1 MDSTAHMPPKQLLS
15 LLSACNCSIA
25 YSSLSPAVV
34 HCTYR
39 ITMPLDEAE
48 SLLETRTISICT
60 LSAVKLR
67 DK

>member
-48 SLLETRTISICT
+48 SLLETRTMLYLHLHSVCC
-60 LSAVKLR
+60 
-67 DK
+67 